1 MTREKIAEGAG
12 VLCAR
17 PGFFGDARRH
27 MHKPGISLEIRIS
40 KIEAALFI
48 SIESP
53 AGPRLHPPDAPCL
66 DSLMP
71 PFYIEIGSFQ
81 RAGTA
86 LLSGESRAMSGK
98 YSILTYGCQM
108 NENDSEWI
116 SGILH
121 QDGYSRADNASDADL
136 ILLNTCSIRDKAEHK
151 MFSDLGRLALLKKEN
166 PNLKIGVC
174 GCVAQRIGAE
184 IVRRAPFV
192 DLVFGTQ
199 NIAKLPDLLG
209 QMQDRGDRGKSVVD
223 IEPVPFDWDADTP
236 AIRKSKLKA
245 FVTVSVGC
253 NKNCSFCIVPIT
265 RGREVSKPKDVI
277 LKETRVLAEE
287 GCKEVTLL
295 GQNVNSYGWDL
306 AKKSTFPDLLR
317 SVAGVDRIER
327 VRFTTSHPRDLSPEL
342 IDVMA
347 SEAKVCEYFHLPIQS
362 GSDVMLK
369 KMYRGYTSRQYIYKV
384 NALRERIPHIAL
396 TTDFITGF
404 PGETDEDHKKSMKVL
419 AEVEFDNIFL
429 FKYSIR
435 PGTPAA
441 GLGGQVPA
449 EAKAERFDDLMSLQ
463 RKITER
469 KNQSLQGTTQEVL
482 VEGPSPKDLGKLTGR
497 TRTNKIVNFYGPLQ
511 MVGRTLP
518 LKITRCGLYSLEG
531 KAA

>member
-1 MTREKIAEGAG
+1 
-12 VLCAR
+12 
-17 PGFFGDARRH
+17 
-27 MHKPGISLEIRIS
+27 
-40 KIEAALFI
+40 
-48 SIESP
+48 
-53 AGPRLHPPDAPCL
+53 
-66 DSLMP
+66 
-71 PFYIEIGSFQ
+71 
-81 RAGTA
+81 
-86 LLSGESRAMSGK
+86 MSGK

-121 QDGYSRADNASDADL
+121 RDGYSRADSASDADL
-136 ILLNTCSIRDKAEHK
+136 ILLNTCSIRDKADHK
-151 MFSDLGRLALLKKEN
+151 MFSDLGRLSLLKKEN

-174 GCVAQRIGAE
+174 GCVAQRMGAE

-199 NIAKLPDLLG
+199 NIAKLPELLG
-209 QMQDRGDRGKSVVD
+209 RMQDRGKGVVD

-236 AIRKSKLKA
+236 VIRQSKIKA

-277 LKETRVLAEE
+277 LKETRVLADE
-287 GCKEVTLL
+287 GFKEVTLL

-317 SVAGVDRIER
+317 NVAAMHGIER
-327 VRFTTSHPRDLSPEL
+327 VRFTTSHPRDLSSEL
-342 IDVMA
+342 IEVMA
-347 SEAKVCEYFHLPIQS
+347 SEPKVCEYFHLPIQS
-362 GSDVMLK
+362 GSDVILR
-369 KMYRGYTSRQYIYKV
+369 KMYRGYTSSQYIDKV
-384 NALRERIPHIAL
+384 NALREQISHIAL

-404 PGETDEDHKKSMKVL
+404 PGETDEDHRKSMKVL

-435 PGTPAA
+435 PGTSAA
-441 GLGGQVPA
+441 ELGGQVPA

-469 KNQSLQGTTQEVL
+469 KNQGLQGTTQEVL

-497 TRTNKIVNFYGPLQ
+497 TRTNKIVNFYGPLR

>member
-1 MTREKIAEGAG
+1 M
-12 VLCAR
+12 
-17 PGFFGDARRH
+17 F
-27 MHKPGISLEIRIS
+27 S
-40 KIEAALFI
+40 KL
-48 SIESP
+48 
-53 AGPRLHPPDAPCL
+53 GQL
-66 DSLMP
+66 
-71 PFYIEIGSFQ
+71 
-81 RAGTA
+81 
-86 LLSGESRAMSGK
+86 
-98 YSILTYGCQM
+98 SILK
-108 NENDSEWI
+108 S
-116 SGILH
+116 
-121 QDGYSRADNASDADL
+121 
-136 ILLNTCSIRDKAEHK
+136 K
-151 MFSDLGRLALLKKEN
+151 N

-174 GCVAQRIGAE
+174 GCVAQRMGTE

-209 QMQDRGDRGKSVVD
+209 RMWEGGKSVVD
-223 IEPVPFDWDADTP
+223 IEPIPSDWDADTP
-236 AIRKSKLKA
+236 VIRQSKLKA

-265 RGREVSKPKDVI
+265 RGREASKPKDVI
-277 LKETRVLAEE
+277 LKEIRTLAEE
-287 GCKEVTLL
+287 GYKEVTLL

-317 SVAGVDRIER
+317 TVSGVDGIER

-342 IDVMA
+342 IEVMA
-347 SEAKVCEYFHLPIQS
+347 AEPKVCEYFHLPIQS
-362 GSDVMLK
+362 GSDRILK
-369 KMYRGYTSRQYIYKV
+369 RMYRGYTSNHYIKKV
-384 NALRERIPHIAL
+384 NALREAIPHIAL

-404 PGETDEDHKKSMKVL
+404 PGESEEDHRNSMKVL

-441 GLGGQVPA
+441 SFGDQVP
-449 EAKAERFDDLMSLQ
+449 EETKARRFDELMSLQ
-463 RKITER
+463 KKITGK
-469 KNQSLQGTTQEVL
+469 KNQELMGTTQEGL
-482 VEGPSPKDLGKLTGR
+482 VEGPSSRDLGKLTGR
-497 TRTNKIVNFYGPLQ
+497 TRTNKIVHFYGSLR